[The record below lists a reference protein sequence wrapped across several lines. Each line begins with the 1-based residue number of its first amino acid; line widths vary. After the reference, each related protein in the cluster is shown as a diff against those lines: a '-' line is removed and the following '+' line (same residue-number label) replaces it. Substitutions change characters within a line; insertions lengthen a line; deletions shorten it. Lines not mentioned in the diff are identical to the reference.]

1 MKTQAWGWLAAG
13 VLAAGLNASYH
24 DGGMQWAHEIAN
36 RIEHRTNAVMALA
49 TGNADRFLAE
59 ARLVT
64 NQEQAS
70 PCPLSMAVARA
81 QARISRSDVQFA
93 RLQAASDRRLAQIER
108 DRARI
113 EAEFARV
120 RIPAVAFRTVNVSVP
135 RVIDCPRVHVNIP
148 QPPQTRIPAMPNV
161 HVSVPHVQVPH
172 IDIAGAGPV

>member
-24 DGGMQWAHEIAN
+24 DGGMQWAHEIAY
-36 RIEHRTNAVMALA
+36 RVEHRANAVVALA

-59 ARLVT
+59 AQVVT

-70 PCPLSMAVARA
+70 PCPLSMAVARVRS
-81 QARISRSDVQFA
+81 RISRSDLQFA
-93 RLQAASDRRLAQIER
+93 RFEAASDRELAQMER
-108 DRARI
+108 NRARV
-113 EAEFARV
+113 EAQVARV

-135 RVIDCPRVHVNIP
+135 RVLDCPRVHVSIP
-148 QPPQTRIPAMPNV
+148 QPAQVQIPAMPTV
-161 HVSVPHVQVPH
+161 HIAVPRIQVPH